1 MCCLLW
7 ACAVALNGI
16 FNMQTTCETLVC
28 LSQISFCLFEDLPNC
43 LSVLY
48 PLSSTDFHRRISWKH
63 SRPSWMGPWVARCGG
78 WQPWL
83 RQGSWNWMIFKVS
96 SSLSLSMI
104 LWLYDS
110 MILRLYDS
118 MILHSRPLH
127 TSVSFFWT
135 LQLHI
140 LFGRTVS
147 IADVCMSCRHSYY
160 NWWQYSSIF
169 LKYCCSTFHARNLLP

>member
-104 LWLYDS
+104 LWLYDTTPWRIFVFPTS
-110 MILRLYDS
+110 SRWNMMFPLMEPGNLNMHLEAWKYVVGMQRFQPDS
-118 MILHSRPLH
+118 NRKSFCSL
-127 TSVSFFWT
+127 VS
-135 LQLHI
+135 
-140 LFGRTVS
+140 S
-147 IADVCMSCRHSYY
+147 
-160 NWWQYSSIF
+160 
-169 LKYCCSTFHARNLLP
+169 